1 MAGREVW
8 ASEPR
13 CLTLFRYL
21 SAGRH
26 RSLASIPLGLNSSE
40 RPRRRRRTPDEAR
53 KEAIA
58 SARALLLSGGPT
70 AVTLKAVADDIGV
83 THVNLIHHFGSAAG
97 LQSALMAAMVREL
110 TDGLTAAVVH
120 LRSAEGAP
128 RALVDKVF
136 DAMDMGGAGRL
147 AAWLALVQDAQHL
160 EPVQA
165 AIGDL
170 VLAIHEKFPDEGPNK
185 LQRIQRAVLFIALC
199 AFGDAVVGRPL
210 RELLDQSDDVPRDI
224 VARLLVGFLDQ
235 PAP

>member
-1 MAGREVW
+1 M
-8 ASEPR
+8 
-13 CLTLFRYL
+13 
-21 SAGRH
+21 
-26 RSLASIPLGLNSSE
+26 ASIPLGLDSSE

-110 TDGLTAAVVH
+110 TDRLTAAVVH

>member
-1 MAGREVW
+1 MA
-8 ASEPR
+8 SP
-13 CLTLFRYL
+13 
-21 SAGRH
+21 
-26 RSLASIPLGLNSSE
+26 PLGSDPPE
-40 RPRRRRRTPDEAR
+40 KPRRRRRTPDEAR
-53 KEAIA
+53 REAIA
-58 SARALLLSGGPT
+58 SARALLLAGGPT

-147 AAWLALVQDAQHL
+147 AAWLALVQDARHL

-170 VLAIHEKFPDEGPNK
+170 VLAIHEKFPDEGANK

-199 AFGDAVVGRPL
+199 AFGDAVVGGPL
-210 RELLDQSDDVPRDI
+210 RQLLDQSDEVPRDI
-224 VARLLVGFLDQ
+224 VARMLMGFIYQ
-235 PAP
+235 PAL